1 MFLPFS
7 FSLPSPLF
15 HNKYIKYIFLKSHG
29 KTFQTAGLELNIRPG
44 GRHLTKFQNVSM
56 LVTAT
61 CPLVPLI
68 SSRSIHGYPESV
80 AAMYIECT
88 GPVKGAFSFQVFRLR
103 ETILKEPYLKSF
115 TIPGYDLHA
124 TSWTLIK
131 CCNGR
136 LLAKC
141 RKGESIFW
149 IQKKC

>member
-88 GPVKGAFSFQVFRLR
+88 GPVKGAFSF
-103 ETILKEPYLKSF
+103 
-115 TIPGYDLHA
+115 
-124 TSWTLIK
+124 
-131 CCNGR
+131 
-136 LLAKC
+136 
-141 RKGESIFW
+141 
-149 IQKKC
+149 